1 MRKALLLL
9 STVVMTACSTI
20 QPVESPG
27 VFVEQRKPAWVRVT
41 SNEGT
46 TYVLQRPSFTD
57 GTLQGW
63 ETQARTE
70 VRLSPNAIQRMEAK
84 QIDRTRT
91 ALLIGGSALAAAG
104 AVWAIS
110 TAGSGP
116 RLICDGYELPRR
128 CQEAPARAGMMLR
141 LR

>member
-1 MRKALLLL
+1 MRNALLLL
-9 STVVMTACSTI
+9 GTVVTTACSTL
-20 QPVESPG
+20 QPVASPSA
-27 VFVEQRKPAWVRVT
+27 FVEQRRPEWVRVT

-70 VRLSPNAIQRMEAK
+70 VRLSPSAIHRMEAK

-110 TAGSGP
+110 TSGSGP

-128 CQEAPARAGMMLR
+128 CQEAPARVMVR